1 MATAFCGNHHIYLSM
16 CDLRAVDPQIYVM
29 LLTDLK
35 CFVPKCFEHILQ
47 LLLNVIVSYSFPMLC
62 FPLAL
67 FFTNIVIV
75 SYSLGRKHKNHLGES
90 LRRIQW
96 GHPLAQRMTFP
107 QFLQYIIDGKI
118 YDNIWN
124 ISGIMECNNVSH

>member
-16 CDLRAVDPQIYVM
+16 CDLRAVDPHIYVM
-29 LLTDLK
+29 LFKDLK

-47 LLLNVIVSYSFPMLC
+47 LLLNVIVSYRFPMLC

-67 FFTNIVIV
+67 FFTHVIV
-75 SYSLGRKHKNHLGES
+75 SYSLGRKHTNHLGEL

-96 GHPLAQRMTFP
+96 GHPMAQRMTFP
-107 QFLQYIIDGKI
+107 QFLQYIVDGQI
-118 YDNIWN
+118 YDIWN
-124 ISGIMECNNVSH
+124 IYGIMECNNVFH